1 VFIIPC
7 DFAVTTTAGTVIRAE
22 QAVADAV
29 FERRSC
35 GNGSKGPRYS
45 DWALAATADP
55 QEFLLIRRLICRPDQ
70 YTFYLCYAPPDRPAT
85 MTYFITIAGRR
96 WPVEET
102 FKTGKDVL
110 GWDQSQ
116 IRSFTGICR
125 HTALTALAQ
134 LRQAAIRNA
143 LHGDITLPPEA
154 ANQDTG
160 HRTGADADDDH
171 VDDTDLVIPLG
182 QAPVPSRGGQPC
194 PKRIGLIKLSIAE
207 TAHLTRLAQQHAA
220 GTLTRT
226 RLAFAL
232 RWSTR
237 RRRHQATAR
246 WHHYSTRLLAAAT

>member
-1 VFIIPC
+1 MV
-7 DFAVTTTAGTVIRAE
+7 
-22 QAVADAV
+22 
-29 FERRSC
+29 RREAARKRTRQH
-35 GNGSKGPRYS
+35 GGH
-45 DWALAATADP
+45 LAA
-55 QEFLLIRRLICRPDQ
+55 RP
-70 YTFYLCYAPPDRPAT
+70 TRCYAPPDRPAT

-116 IRSFTGICR
+116 IRSFPGICR

-134 LRQAAIRNA
+134 LRHTAIRNA
-143 LHGDITLPPEA
+143 LHGDITLAPHTTSPDTSHPPS
-154 ANQDTG
+154 G
-160 HRTGADADDDH
+160 HDNNDND
-171 VDDTDLVIPLG
+171 VDESDLVITLG
-182 QAPVPSRGGQPC
+182 QAPVPTRGGQPC
-194 PKRIGLIKLSIAE
+194 PKGIGLIKLSIAE
-207 TAHLTRLAQQHAA
+207 TARLTRLAQQHAT

-246 WHHYSTRLLAAAT
+246 WHHYNTRLLAAAT